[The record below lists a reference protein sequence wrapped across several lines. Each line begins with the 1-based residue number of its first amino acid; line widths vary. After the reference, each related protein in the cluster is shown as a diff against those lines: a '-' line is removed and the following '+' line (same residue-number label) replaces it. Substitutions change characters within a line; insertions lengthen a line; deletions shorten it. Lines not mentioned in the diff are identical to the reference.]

1 MSDNQESNSQ
11 PTLNKV
17 PVTPEQLQ
25 EAQDTLAKNERIV
38 EVNGKPGDFRKLK
51 RMQE

>member
-1 MSDNQESNSQ
+1 MSDEQNKSPQ
-11 PTLNKV
+11 PTLNGQ
-17 PVTPEQLQ
+17 PVSPEQLQ